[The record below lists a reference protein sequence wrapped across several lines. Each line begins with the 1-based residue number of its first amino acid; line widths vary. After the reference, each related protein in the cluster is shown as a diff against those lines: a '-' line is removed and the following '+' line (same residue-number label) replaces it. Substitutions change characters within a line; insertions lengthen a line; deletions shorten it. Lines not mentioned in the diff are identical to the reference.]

1 MNRPTRADLLAIIKD
16 LCDLAAGPACPDHG
30 TIEDARKILAF
41 EEDQQM
47 RNKRM
52 MKGTTTAVV
61 TETLCGNDPV
71 TW

>member
-16 LCDLAAGPACPDHG
+16 LCDLAGGLAGPDHG
-30 TIEDARKILAF
+30 TIEDAREILAY
-41 EEDQQM
+41 EADQQT

-61 TETLCGNDPV
+61 SETFCGNDPV
-71 TW
+71 NW

>member
-30 TIEDARKILAF
+30 TIEDAREILAY
-41 EEDQQM
+41 EEDQQA

-52 MKGTTTAVV
+52 MKGTASPTL
-61 TETLCGNDPV
+61 ENLCGNDPV
-71 TW
+71 NW